1 MGIAPAPA
9 AAALAT
15 AYLVAYNV
23 TCALAWLYVD
33 YLLLDALVL
42 RAAGPAGAWPAV
54 AHVLPALQTA
64 ALLEV
69 AHAALGLVRGSPFVA
84 FVQVFARLAVLLG
97 VVAPVP
103 AAQRSA
109 AFGIMAAAWAAVEVP
124 RYVYYVIS
132 ALDRRAAAVAEARGA
147 APPTPSMPYAVKWL
161 RYSLFVPLYPLG
173 IAGELG
179 CYWAG
184 FDAVRRDEPGMSLT
198 MPNAWNAKLS
208 HFGVVCF
215 LLALYPLGSVFMI
228 GNMVKARASAL
239 GPSSTPEKSG
249 RRGE

>member
-1 MGIAPAPA
+1 MGIAPAP

-69 AHAALGLVRGSPFVA
+69 AHAALGLVRGSAFVA

-97 VVAPVP
+97 FVVPVP
-103 AAQRSA
+103 TAQRSA
-109 AFGIMAAAWAAVEVP
+109 AFALMAAAWAAVEVP
-124 RYVYYVIS
+124 RYVFYVFGT
-132 ALDRRAAAVAEARGA
+132 LDKHAADA
-147 APPTPSMPYAVKWL
+147 ADAANVEPPRQLMPYAVKWL
-161 RYSLFVPLYPLG
+161 RYSLFIPLYPLG

-179 CYWAG
+179 CYWAAYG
-184 FDAVRRDEPGMSLT
+184 AVQRNEPRLDVA
-198 MPNAWNAKLS
+198 MPNGWNIKYS
-208 HFGVVCF
+208 HFALMCF
-215 LLALYPLGSVFMI
+215 LLALYPIGSWFMI
-228 GNMVKARASAL
+228 GNMVKARRSAL
-239 GPSSTPEKSG
+239 GPAEEQKQ
-249 RRGE
+249 RRE